1 MRWFRFYAEVADDP
15 KVCRLPDKQF
25 KQWVMLLCIACKN
38 DGKLPC
44 DEDVAYTLR
53 LSTLDARKMLINFID
68 KGLLE
73 RSNDG
78 TLRPHNWDARQF
90 QSDVSTK
97 RVQAFRERKKQHSE
111 TVHETVSETF
121 QETVTKRPRARDTD
135 TDTDTEYTHVVPISG
150 NGNLIEKYDPLTDA
164 QSECDAVLE
173 RIKNRHAANYRHAM
187 QLNQIRVEW
196 MSALAK
202 RLDDP
207 LAQACIIDRA
217 HERACS
223 TDAWSGKYR
232 EALHKWLSRSG
243 YMDEYP
249 DPVEETDGYIDG
261 RQLLREQE
269 ALNAQ
274 GD

>member
-38 DGKLPC
+38 DGTLPC

-53 LSTLDARKMLINFID
+53 LSILDARKVLINFID

-73 RSNDG
+73 RFEDG
-78 TLRPHNWDARQF
+78 ALKPHNWDARQF
-90 QSDVSTK
+90 HSDVSTK
-97 RVQAFRERKKQHSE
+97 RVQAFRERKKQHQE
-111 TVHETVSETF
+111 TVLETVSETF
-121 QETVTKRPRARDTD
+121 HETVSKRPRARDTD
-135 TDTDTEYTHVVPISG
+135 TETEYTPIVPVSG
-150 NGNLIEKYDPLTDA
+150 NGKPIEKYNPQTDIQA
-164 QSECDAVLE
+164 ECDAVLE
-173 RIKNRHAANYRHAM
+173 RVRNRHAANYRHAM
-187 QLNQIRVEW
+187 QLNQIRLEW
-196 MSALAK
+196 MGALAK

-207 LAQACIIDRA
+207 LAQARIIDKA

-232 EALHKWLSRSG
+232 EALHKWLARSG

-249 DPVEETDGYIDG
+249 ELVEENDGYIDG
-261 RQLLREQE
+261 RQLLRDQE
-269 ALNAQ
+269 AAGAAQ